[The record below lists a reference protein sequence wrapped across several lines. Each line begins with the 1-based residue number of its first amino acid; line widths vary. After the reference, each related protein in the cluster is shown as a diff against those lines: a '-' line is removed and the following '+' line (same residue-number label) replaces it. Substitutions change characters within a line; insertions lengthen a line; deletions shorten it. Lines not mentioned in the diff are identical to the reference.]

1 MKDLSFLKNK
11 YFARRGL
18 YDNIRIYENTISA
31 FSRALKYNYP
41 IELEVRLLID
51 GTIVVFHDDN
61 AKRLLH
67 MDEQVDNMTYDEL
80 CYLAKY
86 QIPKLEEVLDLVKG
100 EVPLLIEL
108 KTVTRK
114 YLLENR
120 ICEILDNYS
129 GDFAVQSFY
138 IKTVKWF
145 YKNRKNYVVGYMIGW
160 KNINKDIWFKRY
172 DFLNIKINS
181 YKDKKIRV
189 LKENKV
195 VLGWRVNTREEL
207 KLSKDLY
214 DSLIVDNLLEI
225 TSQ

>member
-1 MKDLSFLKNK
+1 MKDLSFLKNQL
-11 YFARRGL
+11 FAHRGI
-18 YDNIRIYENTISA
+18 YDNVRIYENTISA
-31 FSRALKYNYP
+31 YSRALKHNYP

-67 MDEQVDNMTYDEL
+67 VDEKIDSMTYDEL

-86 QIPKLEEVLDLVKG
+86 QIPKLEEVLNLVNG
-100 EVPLLIEL
+100 SVPILIEL

-114 YLLENR
+114 YYLENK
-120 ICEILDNYS
+120 ICEILDNYK
-129 GDFAVQSFY
+129 GLFAIQSFN

-145 YKNRKNYVVGYMIGW
+145 YKNKKNYIVGYMIGW
-160 KNINKDIWFKRY
+160 KNINKDIWFKKY

-195 VLGWRVNTREEL
+195 VLGWRVNTKEEL
-207 KLSKDLY
+207 LLAQNLY
-214 DSLIVDNLLEI
+214 DSLVVDNLLEI
-225 TSQ
+225 TSY

>member
-1 MKDLSFLKNK
+1 MKDLSFLKNQL
-11 YFARRGL
+11 FAHRGL
-18 YDNIRIYENTISA
+18 YDNVRIYENTISA

-41 IELEVRLLID
+41 IELEVRLLSD
-51 GTIVVFHDDN
+51 GTIVVFHDEN

-67 MDEQVDNMTYDEL
+67 MDQNIDSMTYDEL

-86 QIPKLEEVLDLVKG
+86 QIPKLEEVLNLVRG
-100 EVPLLIEL
+100 DVPILIEL
-108 KTVTRK
+108 KTATRK
-114 YLLENR
+114 CLLENK
-120 ICEILDNYS
+120 ICELLDNYK
-129 GDFAVQSFY
+129 GFFALQSFN

-160 KNINKDIWFKRY
+160 KNINKDIWFKKY

-195 VLGWRVNTREEL
+195 VLGWRVNTKEEL
-207 KLSKDLY
+207 AISKDLY
-214 DSLIVDNLLEI
+214 DGLIVDNLLEI
-225 TSQ
+225 ANQ

>member
-11 YFARRGL
+11 LFAHRGL
-18 YDNIRIYENTISA
+18 YDNTRIYENTISA

-41 IELEVRLLID
+41 IELEVRLLSD

-67 MDEQVDNMTYDEL
+67 MDESIDRMAYDEL

-86 QIPKLEEVLDLVKG
+86 QIPKLDEVLNLING
-100 EVPLLIEL
+100 AVPILIEL
-108 KTVTRK
+108 KTTSRK
-114 YLLENR
+114 YFLENK
-120 ICEILDNYS
+120 ICELLDNYS

-160 KNINKDIWFKRY
+160 KNIKKDIWFKKY

-181 YKDKKIRV
+181 YKDKKVRV

-195 VLGWRVNTREEL
+195 VLGWRVNTKEEL
-207 KLSKDLY
+207 VASEDLY
-214 DSLIVDNLLEI
+214 DSLTVDNLLEI
-225 TSQ
+225 TNQ

>member
-1 MKDLSFLKNK
+1 MKDLSFIKNK
-11 YFARRGL
+11 LFARRGL
-18 YDNIRIYENTISA
+18 YDNTRIYENTISA

-41 IELEVRLLID
+41 IEMEVRLLID

-67 MDEQVDNMTYDEL
+67 MDQSIDKMTYDEL

-86 QIPKLEEVLDLVKG
+86 QIPKFEEVLSLVKG

-108 KTVTRK
+108 KTVSRK
-114 YLLENR
+114 YLLENK
-120 ICEILDNYS
+120 ICELLDNYN
-129 GDFAVQSFY
+129 GEFAVQSFY

-160 KNINKDIWFKRY
+160 RNIKKDIWFKKY

-195 VLGWRVNTREEL
+195 ILGWRVNTKEEFDA
-207 KLSKDLY
+207 SINLY
-214 DSLIVDNLLEI
+214 DSLTVDNLLEI
-225 TSQ
+225 TNQ